1 MKNKFKFALL
11 LCSSLLLQSVVYNT
25 ALAKKTEPTTP
36 PEDNAVVSVAVADW
50 NQDQFFDSAVL
61 VRSGDGA
68 DLYVYLRNAENDME
82 LKLYKKNLV
91 WSGAMAGTKP
101 YLKSQAKNGL
111 LFIYAENDAIGR
123 DRWHQRL
130 TVDYKNNEFV
140 VTALSYDSVDTLKP
154 EAGISCEID
163 FVTGSA
169 TKNKKPFK
177 VEARKVA
184 LADWA
189 DSFVPKSCKE

>member
-11 LCSSLLLQSVVYNT
+11 LCSSLLLQTVVT
-25 ALAKKTEPTTP
+25 EAMAKKTEPATP

-68 DLYVYLRNAENDME
+68 DLYVYLRNADNDME

-91 WSGAMAGTKP
+91 WSGALEGTKP

-130 TVDYKNNEFV
+130 TVDYKDNAFV

-163 FVTGSA
+163 FATGSA

-177 VEARKVA
+177 VEPRKVA